1 MRKSLW
7 RVTIKCEK
15 DGYTFRKF
23 VRASSQDEAREH
35 AKSRLRPSVRISD
48 LEDLGPIVVLQFAQ
62 LDCKDQRPVFTD
74 YPYRPYR
81 GRNTDEEKVRVDME
95 LEYLLAIRELQ
106 ERIKEK
112 YAPLLESI
120 DDREDPESEVRRVH
134 DEHYKAHRAEWDE
147 ASRVYYH

>member
-1 MRKSLW
+1 MKENLW
-7 RVTIKCEK
+7 RCKIEAK
-15 DGYTFRKF
+15 DGYTYTRH
-23 VRASSQDEAREH
+23 VRASSSEEARERVG
-35 AKSRLRPSVRISD
+35 SRLQSGQRVSHLD
-48 LEDLGPIVVLQFAQ
+48 DMGPIVVLQFAQ

-112 YAPLLESI
+112 YAPLLENI

-147 ASRVYYH
+147 AVRVYYH